1 MCNLQVST
9 RQNLPVCLTK
19 EDEFPPLT
27 NTENR
32 IRRVKCDEQKPACY
46 KCVSTGRTCSGY
58 VDPGEHTT
66 QAAVDAQNR
75 FRIVQ
80 YMPEISQPTRMWQ
93 VPQSTGLLLESEYRS
108 LEFFQINT
116 TLCFGSG
123 IGTFLLQAVHHE
135 QILKSIAIAL
145 GSLHRSFTHKQSLT
159 SDNREE
165 TRFTLLHYNKAIRDL
180 VAINPKASYRGN
192 DTFLIA
198 CILFYCFDCL
208 QGNFKSAFQ
217 HAISGLKIIKHE
229 QLIANVSGVG
239 TYMPVEKI
247 TLLFSILENQVLE
260 IENEG
265 ILTSELRPT
274 ASSFL
279 HPAKSPSTSN
289 DIETLFISFQ
299 FLYNRFTRFLA
310 ICDSLGES
318 LGEKSPEFLESIQS
332 ITAEYAQVRTNIE
345 TWIFTFENWLEQ
357 PSSRRNDSDS
367 VQILKV
373 WRLIIGIFL
382 QLPLPP
388 SELDWDHFTDDFSAV
403 NRLVANFLDAPS
415 KSTLSRHSSPNT
427 PTPTTPQVGSI
438 PRVASLPTLLP
449 KPSKSETCMF
459 SLSLGVVTPLY
470 LCATRC
476 RESSVRHHSIGLMS
490 YCQRREGLW
499 DSDLAA
505 RIAKRIVTIEE
516 EAAQILPGSD
526 YTPANIGPSCRVVSL
541 SPAFEHSGQ
550 VKIRYNREG
559 HLPVMTEEIFTW

>member
-1 MCNLQVST
+1 
-9 RQNLPVCLTK
+9 
-19 EDEFPPLT
+19 
-27 NTENR
+27 
-32 IRRVKCDEQKPACY
+32 
-46 KCVSTGRTCSGY
+46 
-58 VDPGEHTT
+58 
-66 QAAVDAQNR
+66 
-75 FRIVQ
+75 
-80 YMPEISQPTRMWQ
+80 MWQ
-93 VPQSTGLLLESEYRS
+93 VPQSTDLLLECEYRS

-135 QILKSIAIAL
+135 PILKSIAIAL
-145 GSLHRSFTHKQSLT
+145 GSLHRSFTHKQSIT
-159 SDNREE
+159 SDTHEE
-165 TRFTLLHYNKAIRDL
+165 TRFTLLHYNKAIREL
-180 VAINPKASYRGN
+180 VSINPKTSYRGN

-208 QGNFKSAFQ
+208 QGNFQSAFR

-229 QLIANVSGVG
+229 QLIANVSGIG

-279 HPAKSPSTSN
+279 HPTKSPSSFSN
-289 DIETLFISFQ
+289 DVEAMFISFQ
-299 FLYNRFTRFLA
+299 FLYNRFTRFLS
-310 ICDSLGES
+310 ICES
-318 LGEKSPEFLESIQS
+318 LGEPPSEQSPEFLESIQWIS
-332 ITAEYAQVRTNIE
+332 AEYSQVRTDIE
-345 TWIFTFENWLEQ
+345 TWTHTFEQWLQQ
-357 PSSRRNDSDS
+357 PSSCGYDSSES
-367 VQILKV
+367 VQILKI
-373 WRLIIGIFL
+373 WRLIIGIFIGM
-382 QLPLPP
+382 PLPP
-388 SELDWDHFTDDFSAV
+388 SEVDWDHFTDEFSTV
-403 NRLVANFLDAPS
+403 NRLVAKLIDAPP

-427 PTPTTPQVGSI
+427 PTPSTSRPGSI
-438 PRVASLPTLLP
+438 PRVSSLPTLLP
-449 KPSKSETCMF
+449 KPSKSETSMF

-470 LCATRC
+470 ICATRC

-516 EAAQILPGSD
+516 EAAQIPPESA
-526 YTPANIGPSCRVVSL
+526 YTPANIGLSCRVTSL

-550 VKIRYNREG
+550 VKIRYNKAG
-559 HLPVMTEEIFTW
+559 YSPGMTEEVFTW